1 MKERSVER
9 RLRKSVLRI
18 EGIASFGNERC
29 ERALNYLLRFVV
41 VRGECGICESRL
53 KKEKVYTKFISSK
66 MTTK

>member
-41 VRGECGICESRL
+41 FVESVEFVR
-53 KKEKVYTKFISSK
+53 VD
-66 MTTK
+66 